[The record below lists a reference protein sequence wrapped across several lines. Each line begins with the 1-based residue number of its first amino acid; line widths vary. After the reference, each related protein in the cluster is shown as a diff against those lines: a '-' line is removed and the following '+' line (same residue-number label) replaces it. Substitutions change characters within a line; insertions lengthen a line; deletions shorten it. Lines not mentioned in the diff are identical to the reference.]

1 MSLEP
6 NKDNVSALDEPKSVQ
21 AQASAWLAKLD
32 NDKPSSQ
39 DLQAFKRWVNKDEAH
54 IAAFKKVAAAWDELN
69 ILTRLPSLL
78 EQKALQCKGQSKEQR
93 KGRYKDRHKE
103 QSHNENSA
111 QPAMPKFGLA
121 TFSFRHIAVA
131 ATLVMGLMLG
141 LQQYSNSPQQAM
153 VWTAVGEQKTITL
166 PDNSV
171 VQLNTNSRIQFD
183 YEGEVRAVYL
193 HQGEAHFSVA
203 KNPDRPFEVYAGTGL
218 VRAIGTAFSVT
229 LNDNSDEIN
238 VVVTEGVV
246 EIAPEITPQI
256 AREIVRGI
264 APEAITPSIGPQTEK
279 VDAMPSGT
287 QVLAEKPANKHQRVS
302 AGSAAVFDSAEVRT
316 IEKVEDAE
324 MLQLLAWQQGLLIF
338 SGEPLEDVVAEISRY
353 TDTKIIIKS
362 EEARALRI
370 GGQFKVADT
379 RAIFSALEKG
389 FGLKADYA
397 TNNLV
402 YLSYDKNKIST
413 IQ

>member
-39 DLQAFKRWVNKDEAH
+39 DLQAFKHWVNKDEAH
-54 IAAFKKVAAAWDELN
+54 IVAFKKVAAAWDELN

-93 KGRYKDRHKE
+93 KGQHKE
-103 QSHNENSA
+103 QSHKENSA

-121 TFSFRHIAVA
+121 MVSFRHIAVA

-246 EIAPEITPQI
+246 EIAPEI
-256 AREIVRGI
+256 VRGI
-264 APEAITPSIGPQTEK
+264 APEAITPAIGPQTAM
-279 VDAMPSGT
+279 VDAMPSGA
-287 QVLAEKPANKHQRVS
+287 QVLSDKPANKHQRVS

-316 IEKVEDAE
+316 IEKIEKAE
-324 MLQLLAWQQGLLIF
+324 MLQLLAWQQGLLMF

-362 EEARALRI
+362 EDARALRI

>member
-1 MSLEP
+1 MAQQRNTLGVDMSLEP
-6 NKDNVSALDEPKSVQ
+6 NKDNVSPLDAPRSVQ

-39 DLQAFKRWVNKDEAH
+39 DLQAFKQWVNQDEAH

-69 ILTRLPSLL
+69 ILTRLPLLL
-78 EQKALQCKGQSKEQR
+78 EQKAALQNKAQSKEQSKEDVKKER
-93 KGRYKDRHKE
+93 SQKDNADQR
-103 QSHNENSA
+103 A
-111 QPAMPKFGLA
+111 APKLGLGA
-121 TFSFRHIAVA
+121 YSFRHIAVA
-131 ATLVMGLMLG
+131 ATIVMGLMLG
-141 LQQYSNSPQQAM
+141 LPQYFSSPQQAT

-183 YEGEVRAVYL
+183 YQSEVRAVYL
-193 HQGEAHFSVA
+193 HQGQAHFSVA

-218 VRAIGTAFSVT
+218 VRAIGTAFSVA
-229 LNDNSDEIN
+229 LNDSNDEVN

-246 EIAPEITPQI
+246 EIAPEITPEMVHL
-256 AREIVRGI
+256 ANGLPNERANGVVSS
-264 APEAITPSIGPQTEK
+264 EA
-279 VDAMPSGT
+279 
-287 QVLAEKPANKHQRVS
+287 QVSAEKPVNKNQRVS
-302 AGSAAVFDSAEVRT
+302 AGSAAVFDSDKVRT
-316 IEKVEDAE
+316 IEKIERAE

-338 SGEPLEDVVAEISRY
+338 SGEPLEEVVAEISRY

-370 GGQFKVADT
+370 GGQFNVADT

-402 YLSYDKNKIST
+402 YLSYDKNKNLIN
-413 IQ
+413 Q

>member
-6 NKDNVSALDEPKSVQ
+6 NKDNVSAFDEPKSVQ

-32 NDKPSSQ
+32 NDKPSNQ
-39 DLQAFKRWVNKDEAH
+39 DLQAFKRWVNTDEAH

-69 ILTRLPSLL
+69 ILTRLPLLL
-78 EQKALQCKGQSKEQR
+78 EQKALQ
-93 KGRYKDRHKE
+93 HKE
-103 QSHNENSA
+103 QSKKDNADEQA
-111 QPAMPKFGLA
+111 VPKFGIGIY
-121 TFSFRHIAVA
+121 SFRHVAVA

-141 LQQYSNSPQQAM
+141 LQQYFSSPQQATY
-153 VWTAVGEQKTITL
+153 WTAVGEQKTITL

-183 YEGEVRAVYL
+183 YQGEVRAVYL

-203 KNPDRPFEVYAGTGL
+203 KNPERPFEVYAGTGL
-218 VRAIGTAFSVT
+218 VRAIGTAFSVA

-238 VVVTEGVV
+238 VLVTEGVV
-246 EIAPEITPQI
+246 EIAPEIAP
-256 AREIVRGI
+256 EITSGI
-264 APEAITPSIGPQTEK
+264 APEIDSTAIGLHAEK
-279 VDAMPSGT
+279 ADDVSSGA
-287 QVLAEKPANKHQRVS
+287 QVLAEKPVNKNQRVS
-302 AGSAAVFDSAEVRT
+302 AGSAAVFDSEEVRT
-316 IEKVEDAE
+316 IEKIEAAE

-370 GGQFKVADT
+370 GGQFNVADT

-402 YLSYDKNKIST
+402 YLSYDKNKKSI

>member
-6 NKDNVSALDEPKSVQ
+6 NNENISAFDEPKSVQ

-39 DLQAFKRWVNKDEAH
+39 DLQAFKRWVNEDEAH

-78 EQKALQCKGQSKEQR
+78 EQKALQCKEQSK
-93 KGRYKDRHKE
+93 GRHKERHKE

-111 QPAMPKFGLA
+111 QPATPKFGIP

-131 ATLVMGLMLG
+131 ATMVMGLMLG
-141 LQQYSNSPQQAM
+141 LQQFFNSPQQAM

-183 YEGEVRAVYL
+183 YDGGVRAVYL
-193 HQGEAHFSVA
+193 HQGEAHFTVA

-246 EIAPEITPQI
+246 EIAPEI
-256 AREIVRGI
+256 VRGI
-264 APEAITPSIGPQTEK
+264 APEAITPAIGPQTAM
-279 VDAMPSGT
+279 VDAMPSGA
-287 QVLAEKPANKHQRVS
+287 QVLTDKPANKYQRVS
-302 AGSAAVFDSAEVRT
+302 AGSAAVFDRDEVRA
-316 IEKVEDAE
+316 IEKIEKAE

-338 SGEPLEDVVAEISRY
+338 SGEPLEEVVAEISRY

-362 EEARALRI
+362 EDARALRI

-402 YLSYDKNKIST
+402 YLSYDKNKNSA

>member
-6 NKDNVSALDEPKSVQ
+6 NNENISAFDEPKSVQ

-39 DLQAFKRWVNKDEAH
+39 DLQAFKRWVNEDEAH

-78 EQKALQCKGQSKEQR
+78 EQKALQR
-93 KGRYKDRHKE
+93 KE

-111 QPAMPKFGLA
+111 QPATPKFGIP

-131 ATLVMGLMLG
+131 ATMVMGLMLG
-141 LQQYSNSPQQAM
+141 LQQFFNSPQQAM

-183 YEGEVRAVYL
+183 YDGGVRAVYL
-193 HQGEAHFSVA
+193 HQGEAHFTVA
-203 KNPDRPFEVYAGTGL
+203 KNPDRPFEVYAGAGL

-229 LNDNSDEIN
+229 LNDRSDEVN
-238 VVVTEGVV
+238 VLVTEGVV

-256 AREIVRGI
+256 AREIARGTAQEI
-264 APEAITPSIGPQTEK
+264 ITPAIGPQAETN
-279 VDAMPSGT
+279 DASPSGA
-287 QVLAEKPANKHQRVS
+287 QVLAKKPANKHQRVS
-302 AGSAAVFDSAEVRT
+302 AGSAAVFDRDEVRT
-316 IEKVEDAE
+316 IEKIEKAE

-338 SGEPLEDVVAEISRY
+338 SGEPLEEVVAEISRY

-362 EEARALRI
+362 EDARALRI

-402 YLSYDKNKIST
+402 YLSYDKNKSSA

>member
-6 NKDNVSALDEPKSVQ
+6 KTDNVSAFDEPKSVQ

-32 NDKPSSQ
+32 NDNPSSE
-39 DLQAFKRWVNKDEAH
+39 DLQAFKRWVNTDKAH
-54 IAAFKKVAAAWDELN
+54 ITAFKKVAAAWDELN
-69 ILTRLPSLL
+69 TLTRLPMLL
-78 EQKALQCKGQSKEQR
+78 EQKAIQTREQCKEQTKAQNQKEN
-93 KGRYKDRHKE
+93 RH
-103 QSHNENSA
+103 
-111 QPAMPKFGLA
+111 QPAVPIFGI
-121 TFSFRHIAVA
+121 TMVSFRHIAVA
-131 ATLVMGLMLG
+131 ATIVMGVMLG
-141 LQQYSNSPQQAM
+141 LQQYFSSPQQATY
-153 VWTAVGEQKTITL
+153 WTAVGEQKTITL

-171 VQLNTNSRIQFD
+171 VQLNTNSRMQLD
-183 YEGEVRAVYL
+183 YQGEIRAVYL
-193 HQGEAHFSVA
+193 HQGEAHFTVA
-203 KNPDRPFEVYAGTGL
+203 KNPERPFEVYAGTGL
-218 VRAIGTAFSVT
+218 VRAIGTAFSVA

-246 EIAPEITPQI
+246 EIAPEILSP
-256 AREIVRGI
+256 
-264 APEAITPSIGPQTEK
+264 AISPQTDRINIE
-279 VDAMPSGT
+279 AGGA
-287 QVLAEKPANKHQRVS
+287 QVLADKPAIKNQRVS
-302 AGSAAVFDSAEVRT
+302 AGNLAVFNRDKVRT
-316 IEKVEDAE
+316 IEKVEQAE

-338 SGEPLEDVVAEISRY
+338 SGEPLEGVVAEISRY

-370 GGQFKVADT
+370 GGQFNVADT

-402 YLSYDKNKIST
+402 YLSYDKNKHKNMK

>member
-6 NKDNVSALDEPKSVQ
+6 NKDNVSAFDEPKSVQ

-39 DLQAFKRWVNKDEAH
+39 DLQAFKRWVNTDEAH

-69 ILTRLPSLL
+69 ILTRLPLLL
-78 EQKALQCKGQSKEQR
+78 EQKELQR
-93 KGRYKDRHKE
+93 KE
-103 QSHNENSA
+103 QSKKDNTDQQA
-111 QPAMPKFGLA
+111 VPKFGIGIY
-121 TFSFRHIAVA
+121 SFRHVAVA

-141 LQQYSNSPQQAM
+141 LQQYFSSPQQATY
-153 VWTAVGEQKTITL
+153 WTAVGEQKTITL

-183 YEGEVRAVYL
+183 YQGEVRAVYL

-203 KNPDRPFEVYAGTGL
+203 KNPERPFEVYAGTGL
-218 VRAIGTAFSVT
+218 VRAIGTAFSVA

-238 VVVTEGVV
+238 VLVTEGVV
-246 EIAPEITPQI
+246 EIAPEIAP
-256 AREIVRGI
+256 EITSGI
-264 APEAITPSIGPQTEK
+264 APEIDSTAIGLHAEK
-279 VDAMPSGT
+279 ADDVSSGA
-287 QVLAEKPANKHQRVS
+287 QVLAEKPVNKNQRVS
-302 AGSAAVFDSAEVRT
+302 AGSAAVFDSEEVRT
-316 IEKVEDAE
+316 IEKIEAAE

-370 GGQFKVADT
+370 GGQFNVADT

-402 YLSYDKNKIST
+402 YLSYDKNKKSI

>member
-6 NKDNVSALDEPKSVQ
+6 NKDNVSAFDEPKSVQ

-39 DLQAFKRWVNKDEAH
+39 DLQAFKRWVNTDEAH

-78 EQKALQCKGQSKEQR
+78 EQKALQCK
-93 KGRYKDRHKE
+93 E
-103 QSHNENSA
+103 QSQKDNTDQRA
-111 QPAMPKFGLA
+111 APKLGLGLH
-121 TFSFRHIAVA
+121 SFRHIAVA
-131 ATLVMGLMLG
+131 ATIVMGLMLG
-141 LQQYSNSPQQAM
+141 LQQYFSPPQQATY
-153 VWTAVGEQKTITL
+153 WTAVGEQKTITL

-183 YEGEVRAVYL
+183 YQGEVRAVYL

-203 KNPDRPFEVYAGTGL
+203 KNPDRPFEVYAGIGL
-218 VRAIGTAFSVT
+218 VRAIGTAFSVA

-246 EIAPEITPQI
+246 EIAPEIAT
-256 AREIVRGI
+256 EITSGI
-264 APEAITPSIGPQTEK
+264 APEIDSTAIGLHADK
-279 VDAMPSGT
+279 AGDVPSGA

-302 AGSAAVFDSAEVRT
+302 AGSAAVFDSDKVRT
-316 IEKVEDAE
+316 IEKIEEAE

-338 SGEPLEDVVAEISRY
+338 SGEPLEEVVAEISRY

-370 GGQFKVADT
+370 GGQFNVADT

-402 YLSYDKNKIST
+402 YLFYDKNKIST

>member
-6 NKDNVSALDEPKSVQ
+6 NKDNISALDEPKSVQ

-39 DLQAFKRWVNKDEAH
+39 DLQAFKHWVNKDEAH

-78 EQKALQCKGQSKEQR
+78 EQKDLQSKEQKHR
-93 KGRYKDRHKE
+93 AA
-103 QSHNENSA
+103 SA
-111 QPAMPKFGLA
+111 QPAAPRFGIAGL
-121 TFSFRHIAVA
+121 SFRQLALA
-131 ATLVMGLMLG
+131 ATIVMGLMLG
-141 LQQYSNSPQQAM
+141 VQQAFNSPQQARY
-153 VWTAVGEQKTITL
+153 WTAVGEQKTITL

-183 YEGEVRAVYL
+183 YRGQTRAVYL
-193 HQGEAHFSVA
+193 HQGEVHFSVA

-229 LNDNSDEIN
+229 LNNRSDEVN
-238 VVVTEGVV
+238 VLVTEGVV
-246 EIAPEITPQI
+246 EIAPEIVTS
-256 AREIVRGI
+256 A
-264 APEAITPSIGPQTEK
+264 IGPQAETI
-279 VDAMPSGT
+279 DAGPSGA
-287 QVLAEKPANKHQRVS
+287 QVMAEKPANRHQRVS
-302 AGSAAVFDSAEVRT
+302 AGSAAVFDRDEVRE
-316 IEKVEDAE
+316 IEKVEAAE
-324 MLQLLAWQQGLLIF
+324 MQQLLAWQQGLLIF
-338 SGEPLEDVVAEISRY
+338 SGEPLEEVVAEISRY

-370 GGQFKVADT
+370 GGQFNVADT
-379 RAIFSALEKG
+379 RAIFSALEQG
-389 FGLKADYA
+389 FGIKADYA

-402 YLSYDKNKIST
+402 YLSYENNKSST

>member
-6 NKDNVSALDEPKSVQ
+6 NNENISAFDEPKSVQ

-39 DLQAFKRWVNKDEAH
+39 DLQAFKRWVNEDEAH

-78 EQKALQCKGQSKEQR
+78 EQKALQR
-93 KGRYKDRHKE
+93 KE

-111 QPAMPKFGLA
+111 QPATPKFGIP

-131 ATLVMGLMLG
+131 ATIVMGLMLG
-141 LQQYSNSPQQAM
+141 LQQFFNSPQQAM

-183 YEGEVRAVYL
+183 YEGGVRAVYL
-193 HQGEAHFSVA
+193 HQGEAHFTVA
-203 KNPDRPFEVYAGTGL
+203 KNPDRPFEVYAGIGL

-229 LNDNSDEIN
+229 LNDRSDEVN
-238 VVVTEGVV
+238 VLVTEGVV
-246 EIAPEITPQI
+246 EIAPEITPPI

-264 APEAITPSIGPQTEK
+264 APEAITPAIGPQTAM
-279 VDAMPSGT
+279 VDAMPSGA
-287 QVLAEKPANKHQRVS
+287 QVLTDKPANKYQRVS

-316 IEKVEDAE
+316 IEKIEKAE

-338 SGEPLEDVVAEISRY
+338 SGEPLEEVVAEISRY

-362 EEARALRI
+362 EGARALRI

-402 YLSYDKNKIST
+402 YLSYDKNKNSA

>member
-6 NKDNVSALDEPKSVQ
+6 NKDNVSAFDEPKSVQ

-32 NDKPSSQ
+32 NDKPSNQ
-39 DLQAFKRWVNKDEAH
+39 DLQAFKRWVNTDEAH

-69 ILTRLPSLL
+69 ILTRLPLLL
-78 EQKALQCKGQSKEQR
+78 EQNELQ
-93 KGRYKDRHKE
+93 HKE
-103 QSHNENSA
+103 QSKKDNA
-111 QPAMPKFGLA
+111 DQQAVPKFGIGIY
-121 TFSFRHIAVA
+121 SFRHVAVA

-141 LQQYSNSPQQAM
+141 LQQYFSSPQQATY
-153 VWTAVGEQKTITL
+153 WTAVGEQKTITL

-183 YEGEVRAVYL
+183 YQGEVRAVYL

-218 VRAIGTAFSVT
+218 VRAIGTAFSVA

-238 VVVTEGVV
+238 VLVTEGVV
-246 EIAPEITPQI
+246 EIAPEIAP
-256 AREIVRGI
+256 EITSGI
-264 APEAITPSIGPQTEK
+264 APEIDSTAIGLHAEK
-279 VDAMPSGT
+279 ADDVSSGA
-287 QVLAEKPANKHQRVS
+287 QVLAEKPVNKNQRVS
-302 AGSAAVFDSAEVRT
+302 AGSAAVFDSEEVRT
-316 IEKVEDAE
+316 IEKIEAAE

-370 GGQFKVADT
+370 GGQFNVADT

-402 YLSYDKNKIST
+402 YLSYDKNKKSI

>member
-6 NKDNVSALDEPKSVQ
+6 KTDNVSAFDKPKSVQ

-32 NDKPSSQ
+32 NDNPSSE
-39 DLQAFKRWVNKDEAH
+39 DLQAFKRWVNTDKAH
-54 IAAFKKVAAAWDELN
+54 VAAFKKVAAAWDELN
-69 ILTRLPSLL
+69 ILTRLPMLL
-78 EQKALQCKGQSKEQR
+78 EQKALQCKEQTKEQNQ
-93 KGRYKDRHKE
+93 KENRH
-103 QSHNENSA
+103 
-111 QPAMPKFGLA
+111 QPAAPIFGI
-121 TFSFRHIAVA
+121 TMVSFRHIAVA
-131 ATLVMGLMLG
+131 ATIVMGVMLG
-141 LQQYSNSPQQAM
+141 LQQYFSSPQQATY
-153 VWTAVGEQKTITL
+153 WTAVGEQKTITL

-171 VQLNTNSRIQFD
+171 VQLNTNSRMQLD
-183 YEGEVRAVYL
+183 YQGEVRAIYL
-193 HQGEAHFSVA
+193 HQGEAHFTVA

-218 VRAIGTAFSVT
+218 VRAIGTAFSVA

-238 VVVTEGVV
+238 VVVTEGIV
-246 EIAPEITPQI
+246 EIAPEIISPAISPQANTI
-256 AREIVRGI
+256 GI
-264 APEAITPSIGPQTEK
+264 EASAAK
-279 VDAMPSGT
+279 
-287 QVLAEKPANKHQRVS
+287 VLADKPAIKNQRVS
-302 AGSAAVFDSAEVRT
+302 AGNAAVFDSDKVRT
-316 IEKVEDAE
+316 IEKVEQAE

-370 GGQFKVADT
+370 GGQFNVADT

-389 FGLKADYA
+389 FGLKANYA

-402 YLSYDKNKIST
+402 YLSYDKNKKSK

>member
-39 DLQAFKRWVNKDEAH
+39 DLQAFKRWVNEDEAH
-54 IAAFKKVAAAWDELN
+54 IVAFKKVAAAWDELN

-103 QSHNENSA
+103 QSHKENSA
-111 QPAMPKFGLA
+111 QPAMPTFGVGA
-121 TFSFRHIAVA
+121 YSFRHIAVA

-141 LQQYSNSPQQAM
+141 LQQTFNSPQQAM

-246 EIAPEITPQI
+246 EIAPEITP
-256 AREIVRGI
+256 EIL
-264 APEAITPSIGPQTEK
+264 TPAIGPQTAM
-279 VDAMPSGT
+279 VDALPSGA
-287 QVLAEKPANKHQRVS
+287 QVLADKPANRHQRVS

-316 IEKVEDAE
+316 IEKIEEAE

-338 SGEPLEDVVAEISRY
+338 SGEPLEEVVAEISRY

-362 EEARALRI
+362 EDARALRI